1 MSRPLFKGVVTA
13 LVTPFRDGRVDE
25 AAFAAL
31 LERQIAAGV
40 HGVVP
45 MGTTG
50 ESATLHLDEHKRVVE
65 LCVQVAAGRVRV
77 MAGAG
82 ASATDK
88 AIELVRWAKTVGAD
102 GALVVTPYYNRPSQ
116 EGMYRHFAAIDEA
129 VQLPVV
135 LYNVPSRTGVDL
147 SNDTVARLA
156 PLPNVVGIKDATGDL
171 ARASLMRLQTPDDF
185 ALISGDD
192 PTFLGYLAHGGHGV
206 ISVTS
211 NVAPEAMV
219 QLYEAAQRGDF
230 EAARYQQD
238 RLIRLHK
245 ALFLDNSP
253 SPTKYALARL
263 GLCSDEVRLPLAPTA
278 DAVKP
283 QIDEAL
289 AEAGVI

>member
-116 EGMYRHFAAIDEA
+116 EGMYRHFAAINEA

-289 AEAGVI
+289 AETGVI